1 LCASRTSEQSE
12 PPNWRR
18 RACRHVGSYGR
29 AEPRRSGQTGAAPG
43 AHVVPDLP
51 TGARRSHKCFH
62 RRPCY
67 GLTMPSSVRASC
79 VSWSGSRTPRWP
91 NSIDS
96 DKAPQTTVN
105 SSDLAP
111 TRPKLS
117 AIWIVTLWR
126 PRGSSA
132 SSTVTPDALGL
143 ACASIRLVM
152 SMPRE
157 PYLTRRLFTSIVA
170 LLAG

>member
-1 LCASRTSEQSE
+1 MKRIAALSIIGSRSCPLRKSSRQSCCSAQHFPLAVMRQPWARLDLDWVEDRNLANRVSRGLRAYRASECAC
-12 PPNWRR
+12 
-18 RACRHVGSYGR
+18 A
-29 AEPRRSGQTGAAPG
+29 
-43 AHVVPDLP
+43 
-51 TGARRSHKCFH
+51 GAR
-62 RRPCY
+62 
-67 GLTMPSSVRASC
+67 
-79 VSWSGSRTPRWP
+79 SR
-91 NSIDS
+91 DS

-105 SSDLAP
+105 SSDLVP

-132 SSTVTPDALGL
+132 SSTVTPDTVGL

-157 PYLTRRLFTSIVA
+157 PYLTRRLFGTIVA
-170 LLAG
+170 LPAV

>member
-1 LCASRTSEQSE
+1 MYRRT
-12 PPNWRR
+12 
-18 RACRHVGSYGR
+18 
-29 AEPRRSGQTGAAPG
+29 RSG
-43 AHVVPDLP
+43 LP
-51 TGARRSHKCFH
+51 LCSRIAFRALVRPPSRRLANIIRRFTLCRGCHISTEIEHGTNKACALAFESLTRECARAGARCR
-62 RRPCY
+62 
-67 GLTMPSSVRASC
+67 
-79 VSWSGSRTPRWP
+79 
-91 NSIDS
+91 DS

-105 SSDLAP
+105 WSDLVP

-126 PRGSSA
+126 PRKSSA
-132 SSTVTPDALGL
+132 SSTVTPDVVGL

-157 PYLTRRLFTSIVA
+157 PYLTRRLFTTIVA